1 MQFKKGIILLT
12 VLSIIMLASC
22 SLSKGLEVSKE
33 EQIDIWEKK
42 AGDGYSIHVFIE
54 KNPIPDEVDVI
65 WDYKK
70 YENWSSLSIH
80 RGIQRIGDDD
90 TTVDYLEAFNEEGY
104 PFYVVVSKDGIK
116 LQTHAVSEVKRFFE
130 EFGGKLN

>member
-1 MQFKKGIILLT
+1 MQKTITLLT
-12 VLSIIMLASC
+12 ILSIIMITSC
-22 SLSKGLEVSKE
+22 SQAKELEVSKE
-33 EQIDIWEKK
+33 KDLSAWKRN

-80 RGIQRIGDDD
+80 RGIQSIGGGD
-90 TTVDYLEAFNEEGY
+90 TTVDYLEAFDEEDY
-104 PFYVVVSKDGIK
+104 PFYLVVSKDDIE
-116 LQTHAVSEVKRFFE
+116 LQTNSVYEVESFFA
-130 EFGGKLN
+130 EFGGELN